1 MPYIAQDLEH
11 KLASNGT
18 SMVGNGQCVS
28 LVKAWTGA
36 PASSLWT
43 QGAKV
48 EGNTMISKG
57 TAIATFVNG
66 VYPNWGSGNHA
77 AIYLYST
84 ADGIRVIDQWTGRTH
99 HYPQERTIRFDGGS
113 NLSNNASAY
122 YVVE

>member
-1 MPYIAQDLEH
+1 MPYIAHDLEH
-11 KLASNGT
+11 KLAGNGT

-36 PASSLWT
+36 PPSSLWR
-43 QGAKV
+43 QGQKV
-48 EGNTMISKG
+48 RGNGMISRG

-66 VYPNWGSGNHA
+66 VYPNWIHGNHA
-77 AIYLYST
+77 AIFLYET

-99 HYPQERTIRFDGGS
+99 HYPQERTIHWGGD
-113 NLSNNASAY
+113 NLSNNGNAY